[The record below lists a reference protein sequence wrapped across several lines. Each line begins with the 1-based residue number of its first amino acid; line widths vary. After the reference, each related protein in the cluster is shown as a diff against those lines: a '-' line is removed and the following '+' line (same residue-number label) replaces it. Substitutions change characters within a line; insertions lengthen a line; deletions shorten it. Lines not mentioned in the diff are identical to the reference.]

1 MAERYEL
8 RFSGAGGQGL
18 ITAGIILAEAASI
31 VEGKHAVQSQSYGP
45 EARGGASKSEVI
57 IGDGPI
63 DYPKATIVD
72 ACLAMTQEAADKY
85 ANGIKPGGL
94 LLLDADFAP
103 NAPEGDFKVY
113 YLPIMR
119 LAKTEIGREIVAN
132 VIALGAMIAMTG
144 VVERE
149 SGEKAVLAKV
159 PEAFIDLN
167 KKAYA
172 LGFEK
177 AKEMMAAQ

>member
-31 VEGKHAVQSQSYGP
+31 IEGRNAVQSQSYGP

-57 IGDGPI
+57 ISDAPI

-85 ANGIKPGGL
+85 ANGIKEGGI
-94 LLLDADFAP
+94 LLLDEDFVSRNP
-103 NAPEGDFKVY
+103 QGNFKTY
-113 YLPIMR
+113 RLPIMR
-119 LAKTEIGREIVAN
+119 MAKEDIGREIVAN
-132 VIALGAMIAMTG
+132 VVALGAMIGLT
-144 VVERE
+144 
-149 SGEKAVLAKV
+149 KAVSKEAGEEAVLRKV
-159 PEAFIDLN
+159 PAAFKELN
-167 KKAYA
+167 KKAFN
-172 LGFEK
+172 LGYDK
-177 AKEMMAAQ
+177 GKELAN

>member
-1 MAERYEL
+1 MSKRYEI

-57 IGDGPI
+57 ISDGPI

-85 ANGIKPGGL
+85 ANGIKPGGV
-94 LLLDADFAP
+94 LLLDSDFVKNEP
-103 NAPEGDFKVY
+103 KGDFKVY
-113 YLPIMR
+113 KMPIVR
-119 LAKTEIGREIVAN
+119 TAKDEVGREIVAN
-132 VIALGAMIAMTG
+132 VVALGAMIALTDA
-144 VVERE
+144 VSRE
-149 SGEKAVLAKV
+149 AGEKAVLSRV
-159 PEAFIDLN
+159 PEAFLELN
-167 KKAYA
+167 KKAYS

-177 AKEMMAAQ
+177 VKALMK

>member
-31 VEGKHAVQSQSYGP
+31 IEGKNAVQSQSYGP

-57 IGDGPI
+57 ISDAPI

-85 ANGIKPGGL
+85 ANGIKEGGI
-94 LLLDADFAP
+94 LLLDADFVQR
-103 NAPEGDFKVY
+103 APEGNFTVY
-113 YLPIMR
+113 RLPITR
-119 LAKTEIGREIVAN
+119 LAKDDIGREIVAN
-132 VIALGAMIAMTG
+132 VVALGAVIGLTG
-144 VVERE
+144 VV
-149 SGEKAVLAKV
+149 SKDAGEQAVLRKV
-159 PEAFIDLN
+159 PEAFKDLN
-167 KKAYA
+167 KKAYN
-172 LGFEK
+172 LGYSK
-177 AKEMMAAQ
+177 GKELAS

>member
-1 MAERYEL
+1 MAERYEI

-31 VEGKHAVQSQSYGP
+31 IEGKFAVQSQSYGP

-57 IGDGPI
+57 ISDGPI
-63 DYPKATIVD
+63 DYMKATVVD

-85 ANGIKPGGL
+85 ANGIKSGGL
-94 LLLDADFAP
+94 LLLDSDFAP
-103 NAPEGDFKVY
+103 NAPEGDFKVVRI
-113 YLPIMR
+113 PIMR
-119 LAKTEIGREIVAN
+119 TAKEDLGREIVAN
-132 VIALGAMIAMTG
+132 VVALGAMIAMTG
-144 VVERE
+144 VVSRE
-149 SGEKAVLAKV
+149 AGEKAVLAKV

-167 KKAYA
+167 KKAYS

-177 AKEMMAAQ
+177 AKEVAS